1 MKIKFLITGLM
12 GLAMATSVFAQKGE
26 LSNAK
31 EQFDKYETLRGS
43 KTMAALA
50 NTSITEAKTSIDKAA
65 ANEKTAALP
74 LTFAVKGAIYAALA
88 LRDTVPATSTPLF
101 ATADETLKKARDLDT
116 KGESKKM
123 IDDAYLKLAQIKL
136 NKGIKDYGSRKYDA
150 AFEDFDYF
158 RTVLPADTNA
168 ILYTGLAASNA
179 NRYQDAVVNYNRLLA
194 TKYSKTVGI
203 YSDLASLYLKL
214 KDTTNALKTISEAVD
229 KYPTNGD
236 LSNKEINIYLMAGK
250 KNEVIAKL
258 EKAIAND
265 PKNKALLLNAGIL
278 YSQTKDNTKASDMYK
293 KALEI
298 DPDYFEA
305 NLNMGYLIMN
315 PGLDLFNAAQ
325 KLPVSKQKEYD
336 ADMAKASALFDQ
348 AKPYLLKAVQVNPKS
363 IDALTN
369 LRTYYQGKKDVA
381 NATATQK
388 QIDALKQQ
396 GGN

>member
-293 KALEI
+293 K
-298 DPDYFEA
+298 PW
-305 NLNMGYLIMN
+305 
-315 PGLDLFNAAQ
+315 
-325 KLPVSKQKEYD
+325 KLTRII
-336 ADMAKASALFDQ
+336 L
-348 AKPYLLKAVQVNPKS
+348 KP
-363 IDALTN
+363 T
-369 LRTYYQGKKDVA
+369 
-381 NATATQK
+381 
-388 QIDALKQQ
+388 
-396 GGN
+396 